1 MGSGKRASG
10 QAGKRGRMG
19 FVTALWRRSCSG
31 DFGLVLP
38 FQILWQS
45 QAGSA
50 AYQRHSG
57 YAAGQVGGRRY
68 FAVGGGWRHWRVGGG
83 TGGGC
88 SRCDAVVIRLVAVGG
103 ASIHLSRRLLTHP
116 RVPDTAC

>member
-83 TGGGC
+83 TGGGVQQV
-88 SRCDAVVIRLVAVGG
+88 RCGSHPVGG
-103 ASIHLSRRLLTHP
+103 RGRSIHPSQPSAAHTPAR
-116 RVPDTAC
+116 A